1 MIRSVALRIVVIAVV
16 ALLIGAAV
24 YLFLLRSPVEAPST
38 ALPGVTVECDP
49 WTGVSAGR
57 CGSWG
62 DAILAAG
69 PPSRTFNIEDIDRLR
84 LSGAPLSLGSC
95 RAEWFL
101 SRDPAQPVWSDE
113 LECVAD

>member
-1 MIRSVALRIVVIAVV
+1 MALRLVAIVVV
-16 ALLIGAAV
+16 ALLVGAAV

-38 ALPGVTVECDP
+38 ALSGVTIECDP
-49 WTGVSAGR
+49 WTDVSADG

-62 DAILAAG
+62 DGILAGG
-69 PPSRTFNIEDIDRLR
+69 PPSRTFNIEDLERLR
-84 LSGAPLSLGSC
+84 LTGTPLSLGSC

-101 SRDPAQPVWSDE
+101 GRDPVQPVWSDE